1 MTATDYQLDFNGTIM
16 GDGTAWDIVSWAGLE
31 MFATHGSDVVLPTG
45 WGAIPGS
52 SYVDPRV
59 VTIVVESV
67 DPTNMLLLEAAL
79 LPPANV
85 SPADLVPIRWKFPNR
100 EELRV
105 FGRCSRR
112 VRNRDLTTALGLT
125 RLTFEL
131 EIPDPRAYA
140 ASALSGSLSVFV
152 SGSSGFDLTVGA
164 GVDIGF
170 DLTVGAGVDIGFD
183 LVGISGSGLLI
194 AMNAGQVD
202 TYPQMVFS
210 APTGLSSWSVTNQTT
225 GQVFTVNQTVN
236 VGETLIADMQA
247 AATGSTSL
255 PISLSGVSRY
265 GSWQAPRI
273 PLRLIPGANL
283 LRFDVATG
291 DPNAACLITWASAYL

>member
-16 GDGTAWDIVSWAGLE
+16 GDGTAWDIVSWVGLE
-31 MFATHGSDVVLPTG
+31 MFSTRGSDVVLPTG

-105 FGRCSRR
+105 LGRCSRR
-112 VRNRDLTTALGLT
+112 IRSRDLTTALGLT

-140 ASALSGSLSVFV
+140 AASSSGSLAVFV
-152 SGSSGFDLTVGA
+152 SGSSGFDLVTGA

-170 DLTVGAGVDIGFD
+170 DLVTGAGVDIGFD
-183 LVGISGSGLLI
+183 LVGISGTGLLI
-194 AMNAGQVD
+194 ATNAGQID
-202 TYPQMVFS
+202 TYPQMYFS
-210 APTGLSSWSVTNQTT
+210 APAGMSSWSVTNQTT
-225 GQVFTVNQTVN
+225 AQTFVVNQTVN

-255 PISLSGVSRY
+255 PISIGGVSRY
-265 GSWQAPRI
+265 GSWQAPRT
-273 PLRLIPGANL
+273 PLRLIPGANV
-283 LRFDVATG
+283 LRFDISVG
-291 DPNAACLITWASAYL
+291 DPNATCLITWASAYI